1 MNKIDKPVMRDD
13 RGRWLPGS
21 GSPSPGR
28 PVSSRQKIS
37 EKLLLDLSEVW
48 ESHGKT
54 VLERLAA
61 TEPKALAQIAYGI
74 LPKDLLIG
82 IEHRLPMNISPEDW
96 EGLLRVAA
104 TLKEIAP
111 AASPEEIDQALRAGF
126 SRSVLQI
133 EQNPA

>member
-48 ESHGKT
+48 EAHGKT

-74 LPKDLLIG
+74 LPKDVLIG

-96 EGLLRVAA
+96 ENLVRVAA
-104 TLKEIAP
+104 TLREIAP
-111 AASPEEIDQALRAGF
+111 SASPDEIDDVLRAGF
-126 SRSVLQI
+126 ARPLVQI
-133 EQNPA
+133 EQN